1 MRREKEDEIYT
12 LRPQALNDFIGQS
25 ALKDKL
31 TIFMT
36 ASLQR
41 EEPLDHTLFYGPP
54 GLGKTTLA
62 GIIAK
67 EMKGNLRVT
76 TGPALERAGDLA
88 AILSNIQP
96 NDVLFIDEIHRMS
109 ANIEE
114 ILYPAMEDFSLSIV
128 VGKGPLARSI
138 RLALPKFTLIGA
150 TTRLGLLTS
159 PLRARF
165 GIVEQLHLYSP
176 EELTAIVKRGAGV
189 LGLNIM
195 DDAAEEIGLRSR
207 GTPRVALRLLR
218 RVRDVA
224 EVKRVPQVERDL
236 ARYALDM
243 LGVDPQGLD
252 DGDRKF
258 LRALIELFDG
268 GPVGLSTLAAALNE
282 DAQTIEDIYEP
293 YLIQKGLL
301 ERTPRGRRA
310 TRNTW
315 TISASPY
322 RSTSCSTSRTSK
334 ASSRRR
340 TNNEPARKSAYR
352 HGAAACGDRRRP
364 GPRGQAQHPV
374 RKAAGRH
381 HIPEKEPDRLR
392 PVRTMLVVS
401 LVLSIIFNI
410 FSRWK

>member
-1 MRREKEDEIYT
+1 MEENGRPHKLIETMRREKEDETYT
-12 LRPQALNDFIGQS
+12 LRPQALDDFIGQS

-67 EMKGNLRVT
+67 EMKGNLIVT

-176 EELTAIVKRGAGV
+176 EELTKIVRRGATV
-189 LGLNIM
+189 LGLNVR
-195 DDAAEEIGLRSR
+195 DEAAEEIGLRSR

-224 EVKRVPQVERDL
+224 EVKHVPQVERDL
-236 ARYALDM
+236 ARDALDM
-243 LGVDPQGLD
+243 LGVDPEGLD

-258 LRALIELFDG
+258 LRALVELFDG

-293 YLIQKGLL
+293 YLIQRGLL

-315 TISASPY
+315 NYLGIPVSQHFLQYQQNQQSLFQQ
-322 RSTSCSTSRTSK
+322 
-334 ASSRRR
+334 
-340 TNNEPARKSAYR
+340 E
-352 HGAAACGDRRRP
+352 D
-364 GPRGQAQHPV
+364 GQ
-374 RKAAGRH
+374 
-381 HIPEKEPDRLR
+381 
-392 PVRTMLVVS
+392 
-401 LVLSIIFNI
+401 
-410 FSRWK
+410 

>member
-1 MRREKEDEIYT
+1 MAEKTDKLIETIKQEREEEILT
-12 LRPQALNDFIGQS
+12 LRPQALDDFIGQTS
-25 ALKDKL
+25 LKEKL
-31 TIFMT
+31 TIYM
-36 ASLQR
+36 AAAIQR

-67 EMKGNLRVT
+67 EMKGSLRVT

-114 ILYPAMEDFSLSIV
+114 ILYPAMEDFALSII

-138 RLALPKFTLIGA
+138 RLSLPKFTLIGA

-165 GIVEQLHLYSP
+165 GIIEQLSLYSP
-176 EELTAIVKRGAGV
+176 EELTLIVKRGANV
-189 LGLNIM
+189 LNVNIA
-195 DDAAEEIGLRSR
+195 DCAAQEIGLRSR

-218 RVRDVA
+218 RVRDVS
-224 EVKRVPQVERDL
+224 EVKKTAQVKRDL
-236 ARYALDM
+236 ACYALDM
-243 LGVDPQGLD
+243 LGVDGEGLD
-252 DGDRKF
+252 EGDRKF
-258 LRALIELFDG
+258 LRALVELFDG

-301 ERTPRGRRA
+301 ERTPRGRKA

-315 TISASPY
+315 DYLGIPVSPHFIQY
-322 RSTSCSTSRTSK
+322 QQTQLLG
-334 ASSRRR
+334 
-340 TNNEPARKSAYR
+340 EE
-352 HGAAACGDRRRP
+352 D
-364 GPRGQAQHPV
+364 
-374 RKAAGRH
+374 
-381 HIPEKEPDRLR
+381 L
-392 PVRTMLVVS
+392 
-401 LVLSIIFNI
+401 
-410 FSRWK
+410 

>member
-1 MRREKEDEIYT
+1 MKREKEEETFT
-12 LRPQALNDFIGQS
+12 LRPQALDDFIGQS
-25 ALKDKL
+25 SLKDKL
-31 TIFMT
+31 SIYMK
-36 ASLQR
+36 AALQR

-67 EMKGNLRVT
+67 EMKGNLRIT

-138 RLALPKFTLIGA
+138 RLSLPKFTLIGA

-176 EELTAIVKRGAGV
+176 EELTAIVQRGAGV
-189 LGLNIM
+189 LDVNIN
-195 DDAAEEIGLRSR
+195 DEAAREIGLRSR

-224 EVKRVPQVERDL
+224 EVKRVAQVDLAL

-243 LGVDPQGLD
+243 LGVDQQGLD
-252 DGDRKF
+252 EGDRKL
-258 LRALIELFDG
+258 LRALLEVYDG
-268 GPVGLSTLAAALNE
+268 GPTGLTTLAAALNE

-293 YLIQKGLL
+293 YLLQKGLL
-301 ERTPRGRRA
+301 ERTPRGRKA

-315 TISASPY
+315 DYMGIQPSQ
-322 RSTSCSTSRTSK
+322 K
-334 ASSRRR
+334 FI
-340 TNNEPARKSAYR
+340 
-352 HGAAACGDRRRP
+352 
-364 GPRGQAQHPV
+364 QAQQ
-374 RKAAGRH
+374 
-381 HIPEKEPDRLR
+381 
-392 PVRTMLVVS
+392 S
-401 LVLSIIFNI
+401 LFDNEDDA
-410 FSRWK
+410 

>member
-1 MRREKEDEIYT
+1 MIDKNDKLIEKIKNDKEDEVFT
-12 LRPQALNDFIGQS
+12 LRPQALDEFIGQGG
-25 ALKDKL
+25 LKDKL

-41 EEPLDHTLFYGPP
+41 SEPLDHTLFYGPP

-109 ANIEE
+109 AHIEE
-114 ILYPAMEDFSLSIV
+114 ILYPAMEDFSLSII

-138 RLALPKFTLIGA
+138 RLSLPKFTLIGA

-176 EELTAIVKRGAGV
+176 DELTSIVKRGADV
-189 LGLNIM
+189 LGVNIS
-195 DDAAEEIGLRSR
+195 DEAAVEIGLRSR
-207 GTPRVALRLLR
+207 GTPRVALRLLK

-224 EVKRVPQVERDL
+224 EVKKVAIVEREL
-236 ARYALDM
+236 SKFALDM
-243 LGVDPQGLD
+243 LGVDSEGLD
-252 DGDRKF
+252 EGDRKF
-258 LRALIELFDG
+258 LMALVELFDG

-282 DAQTIEDIYEP
+282 DTQTIEDIYEP

-301 ERTPRGRRA
+301 ERTPRGRKA

-315 TISASPY
+315 DYLGIPVSPHFVQY
-322 RSTSCSTSRTSK
+322 
-334 ASSRRR
+334 
-340 TNNEPARKSAYR
+340 
-352 HGAAACGDRRRP
+352 
-364 GPRGQAQHPV
+364 QQMQ
-374 RKAAGRH
+374 
-381 HIPEKEPDRLR
+381 L
-392 PVRTMLVVS
+392 
-401 LVLSIIFNI
+401 LSEEEIECN
-410 FSRWK
+410 K

>member
-1 MRREKEDEIYT
+1 MIDNNDKLIEKIKNDKEDEVFT
-12 LRPQALNDFIGQS
+12 LRPQALDEFIGQGG
-25 ALKDKL
+25 LKDKL

-41 EEPLDHTLFYGPP
+41 SEPLDHTLFYGPP

-109 ANIEE
+109 AHIEE
-114 ILYPAMEDFSLSIV
+114 ILYPAMEDFSLSII

-138 RLALPKFTLIGA
+138 RLSLPKFTLIGA

-176 EELTAIVKRGAGV
+176 DELISIVKRGADV
-189 LGLNIM
+189 LGVNIS
-195 DDAAEEIGLRSR
+195 DEAAVEIGLRSR
-207 GTPRVALRLLR
+207 GTPRVALRLLK

-224 EVKRVPQVERDL
+224 EVKKVAIVEREL
-236 ARYALDM
+236 SKFALDM
-243 LGVDPQGLD
+243 LGVDSEGLD
-252 DGDRKF
+252 EGDRKF
-258 LRALIELFDG
+258 LMALVELFDG

-282 DAQTIEDIYEP
+282 DTQTIEDIYEP

-301 ERTPRGRRA
+301 ERTPRGRKA

-315 TISASPY
+315 DYLGIPVSPHFVQY
-322 RSTSCSTSRTSK
+322 
-334 ASSRRR
+334 
-340 TNNEPARKSAYR
+340 
-352 HGAAACGDRRRP
+352 
-364 GPRGQAQHPV
+364 QQMQ
-374 RKAAGRH
+374 
-381 HIPEKEPDRLR
+381 L
-392 PVRTMLVVS
+392 
-401 LVLSIIFNI
+401 LSEEEIECN
-410 FSRWK
+410 K

>member
-1 MRREKEDEIYT
+1 MTDNNDKFIEKMRNEKEEEVFT
-12 LRPQALNDFIGQS
+12 LRPQALDEFIGQS
-25 ALKDKL
+25 GLKDKL

-41 EEPLDHTLFYGPP
+41 NEPLDHTLFYGPP

-114 ILYPAMEDFSLSIV
+114 ILYPAMEDFSLSII

-138 RLALPKFTLIGA
+138 RLSLPKFTLIGA

-176 EELTAIVKRGAGV
+176 EELTSIVKRGADV
-189 LGLNIM
+189 LGVNIS
-195 DDAAEEIGLRSR
+195 DEAAVEIGLRSR
-207 GTPRVALRLLR
+207 GTPRVALRLLK

-224 EVKRVPQVERDL
+224 EVKNAETVEREL
-236 ARYALDM
+236 SKFALDM
-243 LGVDPQGLD
+243 LGVDSEGLD
-252 DGDRKF
+252 EGDRKF
-258 LRALIELFDG
+258 LLALVELFDG

-282 DAQTIEDIYEP
+282 DTQTIEDIYEP

-301 ERTPRGRRA
+301 ERTPRGRKA

-315 TISASPY
+315 DYLGIPVSPHFVQY
-322 RSTSCSTSRTSK
+322 QQMQLLPEEETECSK
-334 ASSRRR
+334 
-340 TNNEPARKSAYR
+340 
-352 HGAAACGDRRRP
+352 
-364 GPRGQAQHPV
+364 
-374 RKAAGRH
+374 
-381 HIPEKEPDRLR
+381 
-392 PVRTMLVVS
+392 
-401 LVLSIIFNI
+401 
-410 FSRWK
+410 